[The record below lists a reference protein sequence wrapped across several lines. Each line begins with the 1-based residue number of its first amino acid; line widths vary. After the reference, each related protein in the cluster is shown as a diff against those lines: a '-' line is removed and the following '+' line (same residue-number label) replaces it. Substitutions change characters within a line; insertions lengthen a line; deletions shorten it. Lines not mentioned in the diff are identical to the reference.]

1 MQPFCSTD
9 YHSIGTSPTNS
20 TALVAAQPP
29 IVGSPN
35 NTGYATSKSIVATGT
50 AGAGAGSG
58 DSIDALNSSYSTYN
72 NWTNGYNNYQYGSCG
87 PVAGQP
93 QYPHAPPPPPPG
105 GATMVLYPH
114 VYSTVNQNQIH
125 LHLHGT
131 DKIEQYLSSTEN
143 GLTISS
149 ARGGIEIGIG
159 TADNPNVIMDGS
171 DDTEQHQQQ
180 QHHQQPN
187 DMDDTNNRGDVV
199 DQEGGDPASVWRP
212 Y

>member
-1 MQPFCSTD
+1 MQSFCPSE

-20 TALVAAQPP
+20 TALVPAQPP
-29 IVGSPN
+29 AIGSPN
-35 NTGYATSKSIVATGT
+35 NTGYASKTSETDT
-50 AGAGAGSG
+50 
-58 DSIDALNSSYSTYN
+58 LNPSYTSYN
-72 NWTNGYNNYQYGSCG
+72 NWSNGYNNYQYGSCG
-87 PVAGQP
+87 PTQP
-93 QYPHAPPPPPPG
+93 QYPHAPHG
-105 GATMVLYPH
+105 AATMVLYPH

-159 TADNPNVIMDGS
+159 TTDNPNVIMDGET
-171 DDTEQHQQQ
+171 D
-180 QHHQQPN
+180 HHQPN
-187 DMDDTNNRGDVV
+187 DMGDVSQRDV
-199 DQEGGDPASVWRP
+199 GDQEVGDPSSVWRP